1 MLYDTTTYYKIQA
14 YSRNTCPAGAVLVT
28 SSILASSQLSP
39 NQNRRV
45 PVDGSRA
52 DFRAF
57 GAFSGS
63 VVVRGGSAAAVRFC
77 ALCGPLAAIQS
88 QAGRTP
94 FLADGFC
101 PFAHLQRF
109 TASAHT
115 RPAEASAGPLAD
127 TARPICPGLGRRA
140 GLPARRPR
148 LAALKRW
155 CAGGFLSPAQG
166 AAADHPRSPVVLR
179 GLVGRLARLR
189 ALQSA
194 L

>member
-1 MLYDTTTYYKIQA
+1 MYDTTTYYKIQA

-39 NQNRRV
+39 NQNRRAS
-45 PVDGSRA
+45 VDSSRA

-63 VVVRGGSAAAVRFC
+63 VMVGGGSAASVRFC
-77 ALCGPLAAIQS
+77 ALCGPLAAIQNQS
-88 QAGRTP
+88 GRPP
-94 FLADGFC
+94 FLADGFL
-101 PFAHLQRF
+101 PFVHLQRF

-127 TARPICPGLGRRA
+127 TSRPICPGLGRRA

-155 CAGGFLSPAQG
+155 RVGVFLSPAQG

-179 GLVGRLARLR
+179 GLVGR
-189 ALQSA
+189 
-194 L
+194 